1 MPHSSGDPAIGGD
14 VAVAKVDGVR
24 DDPSARLA
32 LMRTSY
38 RVPSSVDRG
47 YLPYREARPPS

>member
-1 MPHSSGDPAIGGD
+1 MPHSSGDPAIGAD

>member
-1 MPHSSGDPAIGGD
+1 MIRQSAATSRWPRLTASATTERTSG
-14 VAVAKVDGVR
+14 
-24 DDPSARLA
+24 